1 MTSQL
6 NWEDIILGFK
16 RTTRDFLE
24 TVVENLSESFIVTDL
39 EGRIGSYNKG
49 SEALFQYTPREILGK
64 SILSLGVKK
73 PNVLARIRRGETFR
87 GEVVCC
93 RKSGESFPAYVVC
106 IPLRDQNGRPMAM
119 VGSAR
124 DLTAEKEIERL
135 KQFNESIVTS
145 LNDGIQIVD
154 RDGYITFTNKRFEE
168 LTGHGRGEIIGRHY
182 QSFVARDALEK
193 FREEIKTEDQNHGR
207 KVFETMFITKDNK
220 KIPVMIS
227 ASRLYRNGVYD
238 GMINAFI
245 DVTEVKI
252 LKEELFQSEKLTLLG
267 KLAGEIAHEINNPLS
282 GLIMATQMLM
292 EDVEAGQVDPA
303 DILNELKGIEND
315 ARRCRNFIE
324 KVLGFSRM
332 LPEKRDVFNVNDT
345 IEDSLILVA
354 RQAELDNIRIEKDF
368 WRSDLLI
375 FGSSNNLQQVIINAV
390 NNARDAMAPLGGIIT
405 IKTYP
410 SVKNRKKLAI
420 IEINDTGRGI
430 PRDVIGRIFDS
441 FFTTKEKGTGL
452 GLSVSKRIVEEHG
465 GTLFVGNRESGG
477 ASLVIT
483 LPRK

>member
-1 MTSQL
+1 
-6 NWEDIILGFK
+6 
-16 RTTRDFLE
+16 
-24 TVVENLSESFIVTDL
+24 
-39 EGRIGSYNKG
+39 
-49 SEALFQYTPREILGK
+49 
-64 SILSLGVKK
+64 
-73 PNVLARIRRGETFR
+73 
-87 GEVVCC
+87 
-93 RKSGESFPAYVVC
+93 
-106 IPLRDQNGRPMAM
+106 
-119 VGSAR
+119 
-124 DLTAEKEIERL
+124 
-135 KQFNESIVTS
+135 
-145 LNDGIQIVD
+145 
-154 RDGYITFTNKRFEE
+154 
-168 LTGHGRGEIIGRHY
+168 
-182 QSFVARDALEK
+182 
-193 FREEIKTEDQNHGR
+193 
-207 KVFETMFITKDNK
+207 
-220 KIPVMIS
+220 
-227 ASRLYRNGVYD
+227 
-238 GMINAFI
+238 
-245 DVTEVKI
+245 
-252 LKEELFQSEKLTLLG
+252 
-267 KLAGEIAHEINNPLS
+267 
-282 GLIMATQMLM
+282 
-292 EDVEAGQVDPA
+292 
-303 DILNELKGIEND
+303 
-315 ARRCRNFIE
+315 
-324 KVLGFSRM
+324 M